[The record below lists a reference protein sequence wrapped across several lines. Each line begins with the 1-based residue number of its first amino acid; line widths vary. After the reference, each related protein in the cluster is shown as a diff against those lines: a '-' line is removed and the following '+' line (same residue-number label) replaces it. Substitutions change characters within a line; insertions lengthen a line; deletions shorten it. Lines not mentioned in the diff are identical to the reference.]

1 MPSRPDIPPQHSSG
15 TDGPASAER
24 LLDAADR
31 LMYVRG
37 YHDVGVAEL
46 CREADVRTGSFYY
59 YFPSKEALAAAM
71 LERAWARTDE
81 RIFAPAFDDPELG
94 VLEAIG
100 RYSEL
105 LEAHLRATQDRTGV
119 LVGCRFGNFATET
132 APHLPLVQRATHSAL
147 TAMIGRFVDLIERSR
162 GVSPAVDVPG
172 DERGDEPGEDAR
184 DDVESLA
191 TSLVAQMEGLM
202 VIAKAC
208 GDPAV
213 IRRLVPAARRLLSPG
228 AR

>member
-1 MPSRPDIPPQHSSG
+1 MMPSRPDPPPHDPGGSDAQG
-15 TDGPASAER
+15 SAER

-46 CREADVRTGSFYY
+46 CREAGVRTGSFYY

-81 RIFAPAFDDPELG
+81 RIFAPAFDDPDLG
-94 VLEAIG
+94 VFEAVD
-100 RYSEL
+100 RYTEL
-105 LEAHLRATQDRTGV
+105 LEAHLRAVQDRTGV

-132 APHLPLVQRATHSAL
+132 APHLPLVQRATRTAL
-147 TAMIGRFVDLIERSR
+147 AAMVHRFADLIDRGRR
-162 GVSPAVDVPG
+162 GVEPG
-172 DERGDEPGEDAR
+172 DDVTELDDAGF
-184 DDVESLA
+184 LA
-191 TSLVAQMEGLM
+191 TALVAQMEGLM
-202 VIAKAC
+202 VIAKAD

-213 IRRLVPAARRLLSPG
+213 IRRLGPVARLLLSSRAG
-228 AR
+228 